1 MKLREGEY
9 IKAVYHHHPTPFIYQ
24 LIKAFFVIV
33 PFLLLVYMFHKVL
46 SPKALTITLIV
57 IFVIYVLFCIY
68 LALIYWLDKI
78 IVTNLR
84 VIHIDW
90 KYLTVKHD
98 SAVMLADI
106 QDIQT
111 KERGFWSHFK
121 FLDYGSI
128 KIDSPSSYVTIIF
141 TEAPNPEGMRHF
153 ISSLRNQENDT
164 KQ

>member
-1 MKLREGEY
+1 MHLREGEK
-9 IKAVYHHHPTPFIYQ
+9 ILRIYHHHPTPFVFQ
-24 LIKAFFVIV
+24 LIKAFCVTI
-33 PFLLLVYMFHKVL
+33 PFLLLVYIFQSAL
-46 SPKALTITLIV
+46 STKALTITLIV
-57 IFVIYVLFCIY
+57 IFLMFLLFCIY

-98 SAVMLADI
+98 SAVMIDDI

-121 FLDYGSI
+121 ILDYGSI
-128 KIDSPSSYVTIIF
+128 KLDSPSSYVTIIF
-141 TEAPNPEGMRHF
+141 TEAPNPEGMRHY
-153 ISSLRNQENDT
+153 ISSLRNKPNDP
-164 KQ
+164 K